1 MSTPVSGSG
10 SSTSSSGSTTSSQQ
24 LAQQEIQA
32 LLQQSNQPAVSF
44 GGLVSGINT
53 QQIVQALLAADQAP
67 LIQIQAQQA
76 QQQAKLV
83 AWQDVNSKLQ
93 AVQAAADTLGLQAT
107 VSARQVTFAGA
118 NGTFATAVAS
128 PSAAN
133 GSFQLEIDQLATA
146 TRVQSTSGVGGS
158 ITGTDLATGSSKLA
172 TPVST
177 GSFTVDGQTITV
189 TAGEDFNSIL
199 ADISTQTHG
208 VVTGS
213 IVNNRV
219 QLTSASTINLG
230 SGGDTSNFLSVVKL
244 LGQPAATTM
253 SSAGPVGVVNPTVAL
268 DQSNISGLQTGVTT
282 GSLTINGVTI
292 TYNSTSD
299 SLSTILGKINAS
311 AAGVTAAYDAASDT
325 VTFTSSKTGNID
337 VSMADGGGNLLSSLK
352 LVAQAQST
360 TNIGQAITG
369 ADDATSSSKLPAAV
383 TAGTFTVDGF
393 QVTVSAGETFGAI
406 LTDIGTQT
414 GGAVTGAIVGDTIQ
428 LTSNNGQQIAL
439 GNGGDTS
446 NFLTVARLS
455 GTGFTV
461 TSSGPVGEANATA
474 TLDNASLNGLTST
487 TTGAMVINGV
497 TINYDT
503 TVDSLNAVINRINNS
518 GAGVAAAYDSST
530 DKVTLTST
538 NGSGVTISDTSGNLA
553 STLALPASVSGAHQL
568 GQSAKYEVNGG
579 PAQYS
584 LTNTVNNLVP
594 GVNVTFQA
602 ATPVGSPLTGTIT
615 LNSSVGAKA
624 MQDFVTAYNALAD
637 LIQKDTAFD
646 ANTKIAGIFLGDPT
660 ISNIQQS
667 LDSGLFISNGTKLG
681 LTPPFI
687 DVSTIGLNTGPIG
700 SAPGTTIDVQFDT
713 TTFDSALATNPQA
726 VTNLVNTVFHNL
738 SQQVLNIVQPFG
750 LVDSAI
756 QSENSEIRD
765 LQTQIDA
772 QQHFLQQQQDFL
784 NSEFTNLDSELA
796 QLQSQSSAGAAVLSS
811 LASQSQPAQS
821 SSSSSTGTTGA

>member
-10 SSTSSSGSTTSSQQ
+10 SSSTSSGTTTSAQQ
-24 LAQQEIQA
+24 ATQQEIQA

-53 QQIVQALLAADQAP
+53 SQIVQALLAADQAP

-76 QQQAKLV
+76 QEQAKLV

-93 AVQAAADTLGLQAT
+93 AVQAAADTLSLQAT
-107 VSARQVTFAGA
+107 VSARQVNFAGPT
-118 NGTFATAVAS
+118 GTFATAVAS
-128 PSAAN
+128 PSASN
-133 GSFQLEIDQLATA
+133 GSFQLQIDQLATA

-158 ITGTDLATGSSKLA
+158 ITGSDLTGSSKLA
-172 TPVST
+172 TPIT
-177 GSFTVDGQTITV
+177 AGSFTVDGQTITI
-189 TAGEDFNSIL
+189 TAGEDLNSIL

-208 VVTGS
+208 AVTGS
-213 IVNNRV
+213 IVNNKV

-244 LGQPAATTM
+244 LGQPSGTTM
-253 SSAGPVGVVNPTVAL
+253 TSAGPVGVVNPTVAL

-282 GSLTINGVTI
+282 GSLTVNGVTI
-292 TYNSTSD
+292 TYNSTTD
-299 SLSTILGKINAS
+299 SLNTVLGKINAS

-325 VTFTSSKTGNID
+325 VTFTSAKTGNID
-337 VSMADGGGNLLSSLK
+337 ISMADGGGNLLASLK
-352 LVAQAQST
+352 LVSQAQSSSS
-360 TNIGQAITG
+360 IGQAIVAG
-369 ADDATSSSKLPAAV
+369 DDATSSPKLPAAV
-383 TAGTFTVDGF
+383 TAGTFTVNGV
-393 QVTVSAGETFGAI
+393 QVTVGAGETFGAI
-406 LTDIGTQT
+406 LTDISTQT
-414 GGAVTGAIVGDTIQ
+414 GGAVTGSIVGDTIQ
-428 LTSNNGQQIAL
+428 LTSGSTITL

-446 NFLTVARLS
+446 NFLTVAKLS
-455 GTGFTV
+455 GSGLTV
-461 TSSGPVGEANATA
+461 TSSGPVGEANPTA

-487 TTGAMVINGV
+487 TTGSMLINGV

-503 TVDSLNAVINRINNS
+503 TVDTLNAVISRINSS
-518 GAGVAAAYDSST
+518 GAGVAASYDSST
-530 DKVTLTST
+530 DKLTVTST
-538 NGSGVTISDTSGNLA
+538 NGGSITTSDTSGNLA
-553 STLALPASVSGAHQL
+553 SVLGLPASVAGAHQL

-579 PAQYS
+579 PAQFS

-602 ATPVGSPLTGTIT
+602 ATPVGSPLTGTVT
-615 LNSSVGAKA
+615 LNSSVGTKA

-646 ANTKIAGIFLGDPT
+646 ANTKVAGIFLGDPT

-713 TTFDSALATNPQA
+713 TTFDAALATNPQA

-738 SQQVLNIVQPFG
+738 SQQVLNIVAPFG
-750 LVDSAI
+750 QVDTAI
-756 QSENSEIRD
+756 QGENSEIRD
-765 LQTQIDA
+765 LQNQIDA
-772 QQHFLQQQQDFL
+772 QQQFLQQQQDFL

-811 LASQSQPAQS
+811 LASQSQPTQS
-821 SSSSSTGTTGA
+821 SSSSSSGTTGA